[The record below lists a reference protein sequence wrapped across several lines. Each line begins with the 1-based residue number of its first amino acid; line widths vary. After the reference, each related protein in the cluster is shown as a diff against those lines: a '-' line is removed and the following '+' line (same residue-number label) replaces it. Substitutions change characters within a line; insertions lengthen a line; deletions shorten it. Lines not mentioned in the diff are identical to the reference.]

1 MPKTGIKYKIYTVW
15 FGLILNRGGIMKKII
30 TFAVVVCMVALFAGI
45 ALAQPPEGSSA
56 SDSSGL
62 GPIDKLGTGLLNIV
76 TCPGE
81 ILDSVMDNRT
91 GSGMAA
97 GLSHGLLEGITRFV
111 IKGVTGVIEV
121 GTFPLPWPN
130 GYRPILANTEGFKEK
145 K

>member
-1 MPKTGIKYKIYTVW
+1 
-15 FGLILNRGGIMKKII
+15 MKKII
-30 TFAVVVCMVALFAGI
+30 VYAVIISMTGFCGSVAM
-45 ALAQPPEGSSA
+45 AQPPGSSSEA
-56 SDSSGL
+56 YPDDL
-62 GPIDKLGTGLLNIV
+62 GPIDKLGTGLVNIV
-76 TCPGE
+76 TSPGE

-111 IKGVTGVIEV
+111 IKGVAGIVEV

-130 GYRPILANTEGFKEK
+130 GYRPILSETEGFKEK